1 MVIQTYVFFCDQ
13 THGRTNQLPIKIII
27 FSFEKHNGIIKQIMT
42 GPSGNRL
49 SVCPLR
55 FIIAPPPQVF
65 LLTSASPRSIETLG
79 EAILNLSGQID
90 LPITLETSHY
100 LLLYSSGKHVNG
112 ELFIICNP

>member
-13 THGRTNQLPIKIII
+13 THGRTNQLPIKIIF

-49 SVCPLR
+49 S
-55 FIIAPPPQVF
+55 ISPPQEF
-65 LLTSASPRSIETLG
+65 LLTSAAPRSIETLG
-79 EAILNLSGQID
+79 EAILNLSGQLD

-100 LLLYSSGKHVNG
+100 LFNIDPI
-112 ELFIICNP
+112 FIIALPRSGNIMNMGSI